1 MGRDNYDDMTTGPI
15 RNGRP
20 HRGDNGNGSR
30 RLILV
35 VVVIGVL
42 LCAIAVFLWLK
53 LFPADTKTARS
64 PVPAVT
70 AMQPAAVDPGDLP
83 VRPAE
88 TTVVN
93 PIMPVAE
100 TTDSAA
106 MLPATAGSLT
116 DVQMSPAVA
125 VAPATPVVPAEA
137 SSSSKPT
144 DAVSGTTARS
154 LDAVRPSATGTAK
167 TIQYADH
174 VVAEGED
181 LASIAAT
188 YGLRPQTIISVNQI
202 KNVAAITAGSV
213 LRIPD
218 RDGQL
223 YVVQE
228 GDMLSTISR
237 KFSPS
242 LGWKTLQ
249 ELNGLTSENIRVG
262 QVLFIPDTSST
273 ATSSPT
279 VSTTRFIQP
288 ATGRIVALYGQ
299 AVTDPATNATV
310 VLDGIRIQG
319 RVGAAVNAAAAG
331 MVVDAGYDPKGR
343 GRFIQ
348 ISHEGGYKTT
358 YEHLESVGVKVGS
371 QVRQGEPLGSMGT
384 TGTEFTEPTLFFK
397 IEQGGI
403 ALDPTGFFQ

>member
-42 LCAIAVFLWLK
+42 LCAAAVFLWLK
-53 LFPADTKTARS
+53 LFPAETVAAS
-64 PVPAVT
+64 PSVPASV
-70 AMQPAAVDPGDLP
+70 AQPSSVDPGNLP
-83 VRPAE
+83 VRPPE
-88 TTVVN
+88 T
-93 PIMPVAE
+93 
-100 TTDSAA
+100 
-106 MLPATAGSLT
+106 
-116 DVQMSPAVA
+116 SPAVP
-125 VAPATPVVPAEA
+125 VAPAVETVSSAEPVHVAPSAANPPVAPAAPVTPVADAAATP
-137 SSSSKPT
+137 SRPS
-144 DAVSGTTARS
+144 DAVSGTAARS
-154 LDAVRPSATGTAK
+154 LDATKPVASGDSK

-174 VVAEGED
+174 VVAAGED
-181 LASIAAT
+181 IASIAET
-188 YGLRPQTIISVNQI
+188 YGLRSQTIISVNQI
-202 KNVAAITAGSV
+202 KNVAAITEGSV

-262 QVLFIPDTSST
+262 QVLFIPDATS
-273 ATSSPT
+273 AVTSSPT
-279 VSTTRFIQP
+279 ISATRFIQP

-299 AVTDPATNATV
+299 TVTDPATNTKV

-319 RVGAAVNAAAAG
+319 RVGTAVNAAAAG
-331 MVVDAGYDPKGR
+331 MVVDAGYVAKGR
-343 GRFIQ
+343 GRFVQ

-358 YEHLESVGVKVGS
+358 YEHLESVGVKVGA
-371 QVRQGEPLGSMGT
+371 QVRQGEPIGSMGT
-384 TGTEFTEPTLFFK
+384 TGTEFSEPTLFFK

-403 ALDPTGFFQ
+403 ALDPAGFFL

>member
-1 MGRDNYDDMTTGPI
+1 MARDNYDDMTTGPV

-20 HRGDNGNGSR
+20 HRGNSGNGSR

-35 VVVIGVL
+35 VVVVGVL
-42 LCAIAVFLWLK
+42 LCAAAVFLWLK
-53 LFPADTKTARS
+53 LFPADAKTT
-64 PVPAVT
+64 PVSVPTVAVT
-70 AMQPAAVDPGDLP
+70 QPVSVDPGDLP
-83 VRPAE
+83 VQPAE
-88 TTVVN
+88 SATEIPAPQPGVVDTSVTSTPPSSTTVDT
-93 PIMPVAE
+93 P
-100 TTDSAA
+100 S
-106 MLPATAGSLT
+106 
-116 DVQMSPAVA
+116 SPAA
-125 VAPATPVVPAEA
+125 VPTVPAVRP
-137 SSSSKPT
+137 S

-154 LDAVRPSATGTAK
+154 LDAPRPTASGDSK

-181 LASIAAT
+181 IASIAET

-202 KNVAAITAGSV
+202 KNITAITSGSV

-249 ELNGLTSENIRVG
+249 ELNGLASENIRVG
-262 QVLFIPDTSST
+262 QVLFIPDTTAAAST
-273 ATSSPT
+273 SPA

-299 AVTDPATNATV
+299 SVTDPAANAPV

-319 RVGAAVNAAAAG
+319 RIGAAVNAAAAG

-343 GRFIQ
+343 GRFVQ

-371 QVRQGEPLGSMGT
+371 QVRQGESIGSMGT
-384 TGTEFTEPTLFFK
+384 TGTELTEPTLFFK